1 MNNSI
6 NKTSTNI
13 IELLVNNQIKDAIDI
28 LQSYAIDTL
37 NTEILAK
44 INDIST
50 IYRNSLEFTIAGVED
65 PEKEKIKNKI
75 IIDLTE
81 LTDECRDFLLQKQS
95 KNIFYQTKNNLYKN
109 TFNIAESVENYILIS
124 SLKSQIEVIEEDD
137 QLEHLFKIIVITNRL
152 TSADVSSINSIVNS
166 TYINSNIKCVIISA
180 LTLSNIRFFDKNKVL
195 LIADNYYSDIKEVSV
210 RSLFAMLF
218 ILHVYDFRI
227 NIHKELKA
235 KVENL
240 MLDEEFVLSLRLM
253 MTIVIKTIDSKA
265 ATDKLKKE
273 IIPEIRRISPELLG
287 KIESNEINPSDI
299 NPEWLAENSNSIY
312 EKLDELSSMQQ
323 SGFDIFIDAFSNLK
337 RFPFFD
343 KWSNWVM
350 PYDENNSVILL
361 NGDES
366 SIRMA
371 KVIKNILFMCNS
383 DKYSF
388 VLNIS
393 NLPDQ
398 QKEMLS
404 QAIETQSE
412 NIKIDANEDMLFKNK
427 EIFLIPQY
435 VQDLYRLFKISH
447 LKEAITD
454 IFKLKLNFYDKPI
467 FKPIFN
473 EEEILQYADYYF
485 KSKNYTKALAILVKL
500 EDSYENPRV
509 FEKIAFC
516 YQQQGNLQKAIEYYE
531 KALTLG
537 NMNLWTMQKLA
548 YCYRSID
555 QKYDALRVYLEAI
568 SAHPENIPTMYS
580 LICLYME
587 LNNHEKALQY
597 AYKMEYFE
605 PTNTNIIRAI
615 GWCKFVL
622 GDFDVSKKYFN
633 RLSDN
638 YSKTDHLNLGH
649 IFTAKNNLS
658 EAIHYYKL
666 SISLYKQENKD
677 FFKAFDDDKQYL
689 IDNNVTQDIID
700 TVKDYL
706 KYTL

>member
-1 MNNSI
+1 MNNRI
-6 NKTSTNI
+6 NKISTNI
-13 IELLVNNQIKDAIDI
+13 IELLVNNQIKDAIDT

-44 INDIST
+44 INDVST
-50 IYRNSLEFTIAGVED
+50 IYRNGLEFTIAGVED
-65 PEKEKIKNKI
+65 PEKEKIRNKV
-75 IIDLTE
+75 IIDLTD

-95 KNIFYQTKNNLYKN
+95 HNIFYQTKNDIYKN
-109 TFNIAESVENYILIS
+109 TFSISESVESYVLIS
-124 SLKSQIEVIEEDD
+124 SLKSQIEVIEEDE
-137 QLEHLFKIIVITNRL
+137 QLEHLFKMIVIANRL
-152 TSADVSSINSIVNS
+152 TSADVSSINLMMNNTFIS
-166 TYINSNIKCVIISA
+166 SNVKCVIISA
-180 LTLSNIRFFDKNKVL
+180 LTLSNVRFFDKNKVL
-195 LIADNYYSDIKEVSV
+195 LIADSYYSEIKEVSI

-227 NIHKELKA
+227 SIHKELKD
-235 KVENL
+235 KVEEL
-240 MLDEEFVLSLRLM
+240 MSDEQFVSSLRLM

-273 IIPEIRRISPELLG
+273 IIPEIRRISPDLLG
-287 KIESNEINPSDI
+287 KIESNEINPGDI

-350 PYDENNSVILL
+350 PYDDNNPIILL
-361 NGDES
+361 SGDES

-388 VLNIS
+388 ILNIN

-404 QAIETQSE
+404 QAIEAQSE
-412 NIKIDANEDMLFKNK
+412 NIKIDSNDDMLFKNK

-435 VQDLYRLFKISH
+435 VQDLYRFFKISH
-447 LKEAITD
+447 LKGAITD
-454 IFKLKLNFYDKPI
+454 IFRLNLNFYDNPI
-467 FKPIFN
+467 FKSIFN
-473 EEEILQYADYYF
+473 EEEILLYADYYF
-485 KSKNYTKALAILVKL
+485 KNKNYVKALSILVKL
-500 EDSYENPRV
+500 EDSYENPRI

-516 YQQQGNLQKAIEYYE
+516 YQQQGDLQKSIEYYE
-531 KALTLG
+531 KSLQLG

-555 QKYDALRVYLEAI
+555 QKYDALRVYLETI
-568 SAHPENIPTMYS
+568 SAYPENTSIMYS

-605 PTNTNIIRAI
+605 PTNANVIRAI

-622 GDFDVSKKYFN
+622 SDFDTSLKYFN
-633 RLSDN
+633 RLSDR
-638 YSKTDHLNLGH
+638 YSKTDYLNLGH

-658 EAIHYYKL
+658 EAIHYYQL

-677 FFKAFDDDKQYL
+677 FFKAFDGDKQYL
-689 IDNNVTQDIID
+689 KDNNITQDTINTI
-700 TVKDYL
+700 KDYL